1 MASTVMSF
9 IRKLILIG
17 DGLTFLLIAIG
28 VLFYV
33 QPAAHLYGYTLN
45 GVDGLNEFRAIYMG
59 FWIGLAILF
68 FTAAW
73 KFEMSILGDM
83 ALILVLSQSLA
94 RVLSFII
101 DGKPNWQLV
110 AVFFLEMGT
119 SLLGLMIRPGRVA
132 GAVQN

>member
-1 MASTVMSF
+1 MASPVMSF

-101 DGKPNWQLV
+101 DGKPNWHLV

-119 SLLGLMIRPGRVA
+119 SLIGLMIRPGRIA
-132 GAVQN
+132 GAIQN